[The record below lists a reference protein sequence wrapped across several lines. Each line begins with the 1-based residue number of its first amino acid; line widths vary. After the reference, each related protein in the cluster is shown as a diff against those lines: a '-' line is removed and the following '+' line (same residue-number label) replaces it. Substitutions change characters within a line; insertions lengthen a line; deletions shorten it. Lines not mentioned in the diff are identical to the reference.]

1 MTLPP
6 DRIPVI
12 AGIGEIT
19 DRSKDFTAAMEPL
32 RLMTEAAQRAN
43 AEARG
48 LLSDVDS
55 LDIVGLVSWRY
66 ENPTGQLCAM
76 LGIAPRRAVYGDVG
90 GESPVRFLHE
100 SAQRIARGESS
111 TAIVLGAEAQYA
123 VNNAKRA
130 NAELPWTPYAVN
142 APRFKRAADY
152 VHPLA
157 IRQGVAWPVNVYP
170 FYEVAAAHAWRQTPA
185 QAQEETGRI
194 WSVYSQVAAGNA
206 YAWQQKALTP
216 EEITTPTADNRYI
229 SWPYT
234 KRMVANPNVN
244 QGAAV
249 IITSLA
255 KARAAGIPD
264 EQLVFFGLGA
274 FANERRDWLARDHYR
289 HSMAQHV
296 LLETMQAQLRGDNFD
311 ALELYSCFPIVPKL
325 AQRTLNL
332 PPTTKPTVTGG
343 LSFFGAPLNNHMT
356 HAACAMV
363 RRMREGA
370 SNGLLYG
377 QGEFVTK
384 HYGLAL
390 SREPAISGDVHDIT
404 LDAGVQQRA
413 DLLMG
418 DVRPV
423 DETPEGEAELETF
436 TVVHDHA
443 GAPTHAVILARMPGG
458 ARTVARTASM
468 DEIAHLTSS
477 SHYPVGAKGSIHTGA
492 DNLPEWRSHA

>member
-1 MTLPP
+1 
-6 DRIPVI
+6 
-12 AGIGEIT
+12 
-19 DRSKDFTAAMEPL
+19 MEPL
-32 RLMTEAAQRAN
+32 RLMAEAAQRAD
-43 AEARG
+43 AEAHG
-48 LLSDVDS
+48 LLRDVDS
-55 LDIVGLVSWRY
+55 VDLVGLVSWRY
-66 ENPTGQLCAM
+66 ENPTAQLSAL
-76 LGIAPRRAVYGDVG
+76 LGIAPARAVYGDVG

-100 SAQRIARGESS
+100 AAQRIARGESS
-111 TAIVLGAEAQYA
+111 IALVLGAEAQYA

-130 NAELPWTPYAVN
+130 NTEPPWTPYAAD

-170 FYEVAAAHAWRQTPA
+170 FYEVAAAHAWGQTPA

-194 WSVYSQVAAGNA
+194 WSVYSQVAAGNP
-206 YAWQQKALTP
+206 YSWLSKALTP
-216 EEITTPTADNRYI
+216 QEITTPTADNRYI

-264 EQLVFFGLGA
+264 DQLVFFGLGA
-274 FANERRDWLARDHYR
+274 FANDRRDWLSRDHYR

-296 LLETMQAQLRGDNFD
+296 LLETMQAQLRGDKFD

-325 AQRTLNL
+325 AQRTLDL
-332 PPTTKPTVTGG
+332 AASTEPTVTGG

-363 RRMREGA
+363 QRIRSGA

-390 SREPAISGDVHDIT
+390 AREPAISDGIHDIT
-404 LDAGVQQRA
+404 LNAGVQQRA
-413 DLLMG
+413 DPLLGEARAIDENPDG
-418 DVRPV
+418 D
-423 DETPEGEAELETF
+423 AELETF

-443 GAPTHAVILARMPGG
+443 GLPTHAVILARMPSG
-458 ARTVARTASM
+458 ARTAARTTDA
-468 DEIAHLTSS
+468 DEIAWLTSA
-477 SHYPVGAKGSIHTGA
+477 SHFPVGARGRVHTGA
-492 DNLPEWRSHA
+492 DSLPEWRGHA

>member
-1 MTLPP
+1 MTLSP

-19 DRSKDFTAAMEPL
+19 DRSKDFAAALEPL
-32 RLMTEAAQRAN
+32 GLMAEAARRAG

-48 LLSDVDS
+48 LLRDVDS
-55 LDIVGLVSWRY
+55 VDIVGLVSWRY
-66 ENPTGQLCAM
+66 ENPTAQLNAM
-76 LGIAPRRAVYGDVG
+76 LGIQPRRAVYGDVG

-100 SAQRIARGESS
+100 AAQRIARGESNI
-111 TAIVLGAEAQYA
+111 ALVLGAEAQYA

-130 NAELPWTPYAVN
+130 NTELPWTPYAAN

-157 IRQGVAWPVNVYP
+157 IRMGVAWPVNVYP
-170 FYEVAAAHAWRQTPA
+170 FYEIAAAHAWGQTPT
-185 QAQEETGRI
+185 QAQEETGRV
-194 WSVYSQVAAGNA
+194 WSAYSKVAAQNP
-206 YAWQQKALTP
+206 YAWLPKALTP
-216 EEITTPTADNRYI
+216 EDITTPTPDNRYI

-244 QGAAV
+244 QGAAI
-249 IITSLA
+249 IITSLE
-255 KARAAGIPD
+255 KARAAGIPED
-264 EQLVFFGLGA
+264 QLVFFGLGG
-274 FANERRDWLARDHYR
+274 FANERRDWLSRDNYR

-296 LLETMQAQLRGDNFD
+296 LLETMLARHNGEAFG
-311 ALELYSCFPIVPKL
+311 ALELYSCFPIVPKM

-332 PPTTKPTVTGG
+332 PPSFEPTVTGG

-363 RRMREGA
+363 RRIRGGA
-370 SNGLLYG
+370 RNGLLYG

-390 SREPAISGDVHDIT
+390 AGDPVITNDTHDIAV
-404 LDAGVQQRA
+404 DARIQQLA
-413 DLLMG
+413 DPKLG

-423 DETPEGEAELETF
+423 DETPNGSAELETF
-436 TVVHDHA
+436 TVIYDHA
-443 GAPTHAVILARMPGG
+443 GQQTHAVVLARMPSG
-458 ARTVARTASM
+458 ARTVARTSHP
-468 DEIAHLTSS
+468 DEIAFLTKPDRF
-477 SHYPVGAKGSIHTGA
+477 PVGAKGQIHTGP
-492 DNLPEWRSHA
+492 DGLPEWRVHT